1 MFRHVPIFAALFAC
15 FGSFVAGAAETCDGP
30 EAVCRFAPYVM
41 KLEGNRREANAV
53 YLGAGLAA
61 ANRHVVLGRPD
72 LIVKTGD
79 GRTFG
84 AKVKPSAYNGDLALL
99 AVAGL
104 DLGRAPVLAENL
116 TSGTGLFVMAHEQNV
131 VGPRIYPPGEV
142 LLPPAVGYVLSRL
155 QHNARGGEASEG
167 GAILTRDGRL
177 AGIATVGHGDRG
189 EAIPAAQIRALIE
202 LSKGEATQTMQKLT
216 DAYIR
221 CMDAQRRM
229 PIRRARLA
237 RRAVT
242 YLTEHCKR
250 TQNGQ
255 LIESAARILGRAGH
269 LAEARDLFSVVLGMD
284 PHTLGAR
291 QGLVVVLLLG
301 GGHEAAIPHLKWL
314 FDILPRDLEI
324 LRLSIQ
330 AGKYAGDIAFAEG
343 AYARL
348 QQLNPALA
356 LPMRRFLD
364 GSEGGGKAR

>member
-1 MFRHVPIFAALFAC
+1 MFRQVLIPAALFAC
-15 FGSFVAGAAETCDGP
+15 FGSFGAGAAEKCDGP
-30 EAVCRFAPYVM
+30 EAICRFAPYVM
-41 KLEGNRREANAV
+41 KLEGNRREANSV

-61 ANRHVVLGRPD
+61 ANRHVVVGRTD

-84 AKVKPSAYNGDLALL
+84 AKVKLSGYSGDLALL
-99 AVAGL
+99 AVEGL
-104 DLGRAPVLAENL
+104 DLGGAPVLAENV
-116 TSGTGLFVMAHEQNV
+116 TSGTGLFVLAHEPNV
-131 VGPRIYPPGEV
+131 FGPRIYPPGEV
-142 LLPPAVGYVLSRL
+142 LLPPAVGYALSRL
-155 QHNARGGEASEG
+155 QHNARGGEESEG

-177 AGIATVGHGDRG
+177 AGIATVGHGNRG
-189 EAIPAAQIRALIE
+189 EAIPAAQIRALLE
-202 LSKGEATQTMQKLT
+202 LSKGGATQTMPDLT

-242 YLTEHCKR
+242 YLSEHCTR
-250 TQNGQ
+250 TKNGQ

-269 LAEARDLFSVVLGMD
+269 LVEARELFSVVLGMD
-284 PHTLGAR
+284 PHALGAR

-314 FDILPRDLEI
+314 FDILPRDFEI

-330 AGKYAGDIAFAEG
+330 AGKYAGDVSFAEA

-348 QQLNPALA
+348 QQLSPALA
-356 LPMRRFLD
+356 LPMRQFLD
-364 GSEGGGKAR
+364 GSEIGGKAR

>member
-1 MFRHVPIFAALFAC
+1 MFRHVPILAALFAC
-15 FGSFVAGAAETCDGP
+15 FGSFDAGAAEKCDGP

-53 YLGAGLAA
+53 YLGIGLAA
-61 ANRHVVLGRPD
+61 TNRHVVLGRPEF
-72 LIVKTGD
+72 IVKTGD

-84 AKVKPSAYNGDLALL
+84 AKVKPSGYKGDLALL
-99 AVAGL
+99 AVEGL
-104 DLGRAPVLAENL
+104 DLGGGPVLAESL
-116 TSGTGLFVMAHEQNV
+116 TSGTGLFLLAHKPNV
-131 VGPRIYPPGEV
+131 VRPRIYPPGEV
-142 LLPPAVGYVLSRL
+142 LLPPAVGYDLSRL

-177 AGIATVGHGDRG
+177 AGIATVGHGTRG
-189 EAIPAAQIRALIE
+189 EAIPAAQIRALLE
-202 LSKGEATQTMQKLT
+202 LSKGEATQTTPDLR

-229 PIRRARLA
+229 PVRRARLA

-242 YLTEHCKR
+242 YLSEHCTR

-269 LAEARDLFSVVLGMD
+269 LTEARDLFSVVLDMD
-284 PHTLGAR
+284 PHALGAR
-291 QGLVVVLLLG
+291 QGLVVLLLLG
-301 GGHEAAIPHLKWL
+301 SGHEEAIPHLKWL
-314 FDILPRDLEI
+314 FDILPRELEI

-330 AGKYAGDIAFAEG
+330 AGKYAGDVAFAEA

-348 QQLNPALA
+348 KQLNPALA

-364 GSEGGGKAR
+364 GSEIDGRAR